1 MEGFFRDICTFN
13 KGSLKPVKTCVK
25 TADGR
30 SFVESKDG
38 TGRLLVEACS
48 SPHERSL
55 GFVPDLT
62 PDLQMGEVLPG
73 LFVGSQDAAADL
85 PLLQSRGVTHV
96 VNAAGS
102 SVPEIHGRS
111 LSYLSL
117 PLLDLPECVLS
128 DTVIGTVGDFVD
140 GALSTGGAVLIHC
153 NAGVSR
159 SSALAI
165 AFLMTRRRVR
175 FEVALSMVRAVRP
188 AACPNEGFRRQLR
201 DLDVRLGHC

>member
-1 MEGFFRDICTFN
+1 MDGFSRDICTFN
-13 KGSLKPVKTCVK
+13 RGSLRQVQTRVK

-30 SFVESKDG
+30 SFVESKDETG
-38 TGRLLVEACS
+38 TICVEAS
-48 SPHERSL
+48 APHDRSL

-62 PDLQMGEVLPG
+62 PDLQLGEVLPG
-73 LFVGSQDAAADL
+73 LYVGSQDAAADL

-96 VNAAGS
+96 VNAAGA
-102 SVPEIHGRS
+102 SVPEVYGSS

-128 DTVIGTVGDFVD
+128 DAVIGAVGDFVE
-140 GALSTGGAVLIHC
+140 GALSSGGAVLIHC

-165 AFLMTRRRVR
+165 AFLMTRRGAGYQ
-175 FEVALSMVRAVRP
+175 EALSRVRAVRA

-201 DLDVRLGHC
+201 DLELRLRPH